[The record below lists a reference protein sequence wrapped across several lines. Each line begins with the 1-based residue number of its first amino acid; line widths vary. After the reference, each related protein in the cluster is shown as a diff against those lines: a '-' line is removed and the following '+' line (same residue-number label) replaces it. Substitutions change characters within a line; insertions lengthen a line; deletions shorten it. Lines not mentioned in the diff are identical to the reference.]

1 MANDIS
7 TIAARLLKSLYSIPS
22 YIEVRS
28 AIESGA
34 LLHNPES
41 TLNAL
46 FPAIQGSVD
55 SKALD
60 SFYEAELQRVLNDAK
75 GENVVYR
82 YLGFT
87 ADFRFIKQKYLQY
100 RASSIA
106 EYANTLETEES
117 QKLRLLPEYIKLLK
131 NSEHI
136 FHAVEDTFEFVNRI
150 DGLYLQALAE
160 VAIESGNEYVKRVV
174 KQKIDNYHLMS
185 VLRMTQLGK
194 HPDAIQNL
202 FITVHELGVMPQNLD
217 TLNGHD
223 VVNQIGTQ
231 VGLAPAEISVTSI
244 ETHLNNKE
252 ISVINQATFEGV
264 SGERIIQYF
273 ERLKFCISDVKVAL
287 AAHAMDLSA
296 EDVLKRCVNYET
308 Q

>member
-22 YIEVRS
+22 YTEVKN
-28 AIESGA
+28 AIESGT

-41 TLNAL
+41 TLNTL
-46 FPAIQGSVD
+46 FPMIEGVID
-55 SKALD
+55 GKVLD
-60 SFYEAELQRVLNDAK
+60 RFYETELERVLNDAK

-87 ADFRFIKQKYLQY
+87 ADFRFIKQQYLKY
-100 RASSIA
+100 RASSVS
-106 EYANTLETEES
+106 EYANTLEVEAS
-117 QKLRLLPEYIKLLK
+117 HKLRLLAEYIKLLK

-160 VAIESGNEYVKRVV
+160 VATESGNEYVKRVV

-217 TLNGHD
+217 KLNGHD

-231 VGLAPAEISVTSI
+231 VGLLPAEISVTAI

-273 ERLKFCISDVKVAL
+273 ERLKFCIGDIKVAL

-296 EDVLKRCVNYET
+296 EDVLKRCVNYEAR
-308 Q
+308 

>member
-22 YIEVRS
+22 YTEVRG
-28 AIESGA
+28 AIESGT
-34 LLHNPES
+34 LLHNPEA

-46 FPAIQGSVD
+46 FPTIGGVVD
-55 SKALD
+55 GKALD
-60 SFYEAELQRVLNDAK
+60 RFYEAELERILNDAK

-82 YLGFT
+82 YLGYT
-87 ADFRFIKQKYLQY
+87 ADFRFIKQQYLKY
-100 RASSIA
+100 RASSVS

-117 QKLRLLPEYIKLLK
+117 QKLRLLSEYIKLLK

-136 FHAVEDTFEFVNRI
+136 FHTVEDTFEFVNRL

-160 VAIESGNEYVKRVV
+160 VAVESGNEYVKRVV

-217 TLNGHD
+217 SLSGHD
-223 VVNQIGTQ
+223 IVSQIGTQ
-231 VGLAPAEISVTSI
+231 VGLTSAEISVTAI
-244 ETHLNNKE
+244 ETHLSNKE

-273 ERLKFCISDVKVAL
+273 ERLKFCISDIKVAL

-296 EDVLKRCVNYET
+296 EDVLKRCVNYEAR
-308 Q
+308 

>member
-22 YIEVRS
+22 YTEVKNT
-28 AIESGA
+28 IESGT

-46 FPAIQGSVD
+46 FPMIESVID
-55 SKALD
+55 GKVLD
-60 SFYEAELQRVLNDAK
+60 RFYETELERVLNDAK

-87 ADFRFIKQKYLQY
+87 ADFRFIKQQYLKY
-100 RASSIA
+100 RASSIS
-106 EYANTLETEES
+106 EYASTLEVEAS
-117 QKLRLLPEYIKLLK
+117 HKLRLLPEYIKLLK

-160 VAIESGNEYVKRVV
+160 VATESRNEYVKRVV

-217 TLNGHD
+217 RLNGHD

-231 VGLAPAEISVTSI
+231 VGLLPAEISVTGI

-252 ISVINQATFEGV
+252 ISVINQAMFEGV

-273 ERLKFCISDVKVAL
+273 ERLKFCISDIKVAL

-296 EDVLKRCVNYET
+296 EDVLNRCVNYEAR
-308 Q
+308 

>member
-22 YIEVRS
+22 YTEVKNS
-28 AIESGA
+28 IESGN
-34 LLHNPES
+34 LLQNPES
-41 TLNAL
+41 TLNSL
-46 FPAIQGSVD
+46 FPMIEGVVD

-60 SFYEAELQRVLNDAK
+60 RFYNTELERVLNDAK

-87 ADFRFIKQKYLQY
+87 ADFRFIKQQYLKY
-100 RASSIA
+100 RASSVS
-106 EYANTLETEES
+106 EYANTLEVEES
-117 QKLRLLPEYIKLLK
+117 HNLRLLPEYIKLLK
-131 NSEHI
+131 NSEPV

-160 VAIESGNEYVKRVV
+160 VAVESGNEYVKRVV

-185 VLRMTQLGK
+185 ILRMTQLGK

-202 FITVHELGVMPQNLD
+202 FITVHELGVMPQNLEK
-217 TLNGHD
+217 LSGHD
-223 VVNQIGTQ
+223 IVNQIGTQ
-231 VGLAPAEISVTSI
+231 VGLVPAEISVTAI

-273 ERLKFCISDVKVAL
+273 ERLKFCIADVKVAL

-296 EDVLKRCVNYET
+296 EDVLKRCINYEA